1 MQVRYESPEGNWGRR
16 PTSGREF
23 QLQKLSAADLGPAA
37 SQANGGESSGRP
49 PWQGVDPPSFIP
61 ATAHAS
67 DPGGGS
73 PQQASAP
80 AGVLDP
86 PQRGSGVGGLLAPV
100 RRTLGR
106 LTGAFGGDAARKR
119 QKYGGYKVPDH
130 WRACMKD
137 GRLFAQEKIE
147 R

>member
-1 MQVRYESPEGNWGRR
+1 MKALKKFEHEPLPVGDN
-16 PTSGREF
+16 
-23 QLQKLSAADLGPAA
+23 SAAANLGPAA
-37 SQANGGESSGRP
+37 SQEKEGETSGRS
-49 PWQGVDPPSFIP
+49 PWQDVNPPSFIP
-61 ATAHAS
+61 TTAHAS

-73 PQQASAP
+73 PQQASTP
-80 AGVLDP
+80 VGVLDP
-86 PQRGSGVGGLLAPV
+86 PRRESEVGGLLAPV